1 MEEKIE
7 RVFDIDIRV
16 LTTKGEEKIIRLT
29 EFCEPQNV
37 DIFYDNDKVVLT
49 IEKNKF

>member
-16 LTTKGEEKIIRLT
+16 LTNKGEEKMIRLT
-29 EFCEPQNV
+29 EFFEPQNV
-37 DIFYDNDKVVLT
+37 DITHDNDSIVLT
-49 IEKNKF
+49 IKKNKE